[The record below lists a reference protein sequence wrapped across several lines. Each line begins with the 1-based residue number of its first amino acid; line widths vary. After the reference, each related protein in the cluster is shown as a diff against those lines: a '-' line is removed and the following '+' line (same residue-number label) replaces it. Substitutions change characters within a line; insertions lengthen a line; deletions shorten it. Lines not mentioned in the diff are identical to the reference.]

1 MNGLLLVNLGTPDA
15 PTAPAVRRYL
25 REFLSDP
32 RVLDINP
39 VGRALLLYGI
49 ILPFRPAK
57 SAAAYQKIWDERGSP
72 LLFHG
77 LDLAAGVRE
86 RLGGEWTVAFG
97 MRYGQPTLEAALA
110 ELEAAGVDRIVV
122 APLYP
127 QYASSSTGST
137 LERVFELASERAAVP
152 TLTVLPDFYD
162 QPTYV
167 DAVAEVARPHLAEF
181 GADHVLF
188 SMHGLPERHVKATDY
203 GGQHC
208 LASAGCCDRIV
219 AANRKCYR
227 AQCYATARLVAARLG
242 LEEGAWTVG
251 FQSRLGR
258 TPWIRPY
265 TDVLIPELVGERDV
279 RRLAVLCPSFSA
291 DCLETI
297 EEIGIRA
304 REQFEGCGGEALL
317 QVPCVNAHPVWVDA
331 LADLVRHAAPGVKV
345 AAAVQ
350 STVAPVPPS

>member
-15 PTAPAVRRYL
+15 PSTAAVRSYL

-49 ILPFRPAK
+49 ILPFRPAR
-57 SAAAYQKIWDERGSP
+57 SAAAYRTIWGERGSP

-77 LDLAAGVRE
+77 EDLAAGMRE
-86 RLGGEWTVAFG
+86 SLGSEWTVAFG
-97 MRYGQPTLEAALA
+97 MRYGRPTLAAALA
-110 ELEAAGVDRIVV
+110 ELEAAGVDRVVV

-137 LERVFELASERAAVP
+137 LERVFELAGERTAVP

-162 QPTYV
+162 QPEFV
-167 DAVAEVARPHLAEF
+167 GAVAEVARPHLEAF

-188 SMHGLPERHVKATDY
+188 SMHGLPERHVRATDY
-203 GGQHC
+203 SGAHC
-208 LASAGCCDRIV
+208 LASGDCCDRIV

-227 AQCYATARLVAARLG
+227 AQCYATARRVAARLG
-242 LEEGAWTVG
+242 LEDGTWTVG

-258 TPWIRPY
+258 TPWIQPY
-265 TDVLIPELVGERDV
+265 TDVLIPELVQQRGV
-279 RRLAVLCPSFSA
+279 KRLAVLCPSFSA

-304 REQFEGCGGEALL
+304 REQLEGCGGESLL
-317 QVPCVNAHPVWVDA
+317 QVPCVNAEPVWVDA
-331 LADLVRHAAPGVKV
+331 LTALVRRAVPGDTVSVASPAATARMSLP
-345 AAAVQ
+345 
-350 STVAPVPPS
+350 